1 MRVSTILLNQFIM
14 FDMFDIVNYLDN
26 IILKLRCVL
35 QNGTQQGAKKQKH
48 VLTDIFVQE
57 YIVEYLS
64 NNYII
69 TA

>member
-1 MRVSTILLNQFIM
+1 
-14 FDMFDIVNYLDN
+14 MFDIVNYLDN

-35 QNGTQQGAKKQKH
+35 QNGTQQCAKKQKH